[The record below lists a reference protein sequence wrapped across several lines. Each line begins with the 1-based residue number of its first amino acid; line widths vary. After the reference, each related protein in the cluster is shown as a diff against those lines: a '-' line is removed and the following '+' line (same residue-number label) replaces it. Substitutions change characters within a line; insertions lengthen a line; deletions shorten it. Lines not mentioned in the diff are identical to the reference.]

1 MERGVGSPLSNDSVK
16 LLSKTIS
23 HALRH
28 EPWLYELELDDE
40 GWVSI
45 KLLLDSLRRQ
55 REEWFNLGK
64 ADLVKMIASSDKKH
78 HKIQNEKIKA
88 IYGHSLPGKF
98 LKRLAQP
105 PEILYHGTSFDAAKK
120 IITEGL
126 KPMNRQYLH
135 LSVDVEM
142 AKKVGQRKTTQPV
155 IFIIMS
161 NKAYQSGLKFY
172 RGNDYVWLADFI
184 SSEFIEILN

>member
-1 MERGVGSPLSNDSVK
+1 MERGLVSPLSSDSIN

-45 KLLLDSLRRQ
+45 ELLLASLRRE
-55 REEWFNLGK
+55 REEWFNLSK
-64 ADLVKMIASSDKKH
+64 ADLIKMIASSNKKRH
-78 HKIQNEKIKA
+78 EIQDEKIKA

-105 PEILYHGTSFDAAKK
+105 PEFLYHGTSSNAAKK

-126 KPMNRQYLH
+126 KPMNRQYVH
-135 LSVDVEM
+135 LSVDVEV

-161 NKAYQSGLKFY
+161 NKAYKEGLKFY
-172 RGNDYVWLADFI
+172 RGNDYVWLTDFV
-184 SSEFIEILN
+184 SSEFIKILN